1 MSLVVVI
8 VCYRVP
14 DLTIDC
20 LHSLKGEIEQLPDTR
35 VMICENGTG
44 GDSAELIQK
53 AIGANGW
60 GAWVSLC
67 TISPNRGFAGGNN
80 VILREILKQDVLPDY
95 VLLLNADTIVRPGAL
110 AELVRA
116 AKANPEA
123 GIICPRLEWPDGEP
137 QISCFR
143 FISPVSEMLD
153 AARTAPLTRMFK
165 RWGVPID
172 VSDAPM
178 EPQWASFACALIRS
192 KLLSELGILDEGYYL
207 YFDDVDYCRT
217 ARNAGWKT
225 LYWPVAHVV
234 HLRGRS
240 NPVKTLTAQR
250 KRRPPY
256 FYASRSRYLA
266 KFYGVCG
273 LLLANTLWSLGR
285 ALSILREVLGRKEP
299 HVCEKEWL
307 DIWTNALRPMRK

>member
-1 MSLVVVI
+1 
-8 VCYRVP
+8 
-14 DLTIDC
+14 
-20 LHSLKGEIEQLPDTR
+20 
-35 VMICENGTG
+35 MICENGTG
-44 GDSAELIQK
+44 GDSAELIQS
-53 AIGANGW
+53 AIDANGW
-60 GAWVSLC
+60 GGWVSLH

-80 VILREILKQDVLPDY
+80 VILREIFKQNSIPDY

-110 AELVRA
+110 RELVGA
-116 AKANPEA
+116 ADANREA

-137 QISCFR
+137 QISCFH

-153 AARTAPLTRMFK
+153 AARTAPLTRVFK
-165 RWGVPID
+165 RWNVPID
-172 VSDAPM
+172 VSDVPI

-192 KLLSELGILDEGYYL
+192 ELLFELGILDEGYYL

-225 LYWPVAHVV
+225 LYWPAAHVV

-250 KRRPPY
+250 KRRPSY

-273 LLLANTLWSLGR
+273 LRLANTLWSLGR
-285 ALSILREVLGRKEP
+285 AISILREVVGNKEP

-307 DIWTNALRPMRK
+307 DIWTNMLRPMRK